1 MELAELTAYARE
13 KYNIEEEHKWAD
25 FPGFSV
31 LTHPRTGKWVAL
43 LMRQWDTDSGTQ
55 IERCDIKCG
64 RQSLSEFEKP
74 YLTVPIRMQ
83 GQKWID
89 AAFDRRTEPEVIF
102 ALFDRAVAA
111 EDDPGYARGATIILR
126 SRYDTE
132 AGSARNDTGAGSAR
146 NDTGAGSGRD
156 NTGAGDA
163 GTAYAG
169 EAPRTYEDTPLPFA
183 GSKYRPAR
191 EEYPEKLRRMRS
203 LFHYGWES
211 RSEKAKHFYLQGKFM
226 EDYEDDAPLP
236 EYFICYYPTYQ
247 DLTTKQ
253 LRGYFTWRTLVRRGE
268 FEPVTTSAAY
278 IYVYELLNGIGASTP
293 EESLQKLKEFEEG
306 FLDADKDAPPGR
318 MKDLTA
324 MRRNLHRWMLEFAVV
339 RGLDPETVRRYADAE
354 LVAKD
359 AALSVLREP
368 DRYTDDEVFDALCR
382 FGGKKTA
389 QTPVLTNDPE
399 KGKRLFAEAWRAAA
413 AGYRQPKGDGNPEDE
428 GKDLFTLCFGTRKKR
443 QWFPLANAVYH
454 ESSRHRDV
462 DLLLDES
469 RSYHCRNGVWR
480 TEGYEDL
487 FFDRN
492 RFQGFWH
499 ETDMKLRR
507 YLKTGRY
514 LKERPEDAWAAPFI
528 DAVIEADKKA
538 VIEASR
544 PKITIDLEGLEQI
557 RRDASKT
564 RDSLLTDEERL
575 EALEYSLEYPTENS
589 MDYSTEYAAEYTEE
603 DTAEFSAE
611 EFAETAELPAEL
623 SSELQPDISP
633 DIPLDAVQIRILQ
646 LLLLDE
652 PEAVKAL
659 VRENHLMPA
668 LATDLINEAL
678 YDEIGDIVLT
688 CEDDRLSLVEDY
700 KEDIARMVE
709 GI

>member
-1 MELAELTAYARE
+1 MELAELTAYAKE

-31 LTHPRTGKWVAL
+31 LSHPRTGKWVAL

-74 YLTVPIRMQ
+74 YLTAPIRMQ

-111 EDDPGYARGATIILR
+111 EDNPGYARGATIVLR
-126 SRYDTE
+126 SR
-132 AGSARNDTGAGSAR
+132 NPMP
-146 NDTGAGSGRD
+146 
-156 NTGAGDA
+156 
-163 GTAYAG
+163 

-183 GSKYRPAR
+183 GSTYRPAR
-191 EEYPEKLRRMRS
+191 EQYPEKLRKMRS
-203 LFHYGWES
+203 LFQYGWES
-211 RSEKAKHFYLQGKFM
+211 RSEKAKNFYLQGKFM

-253 LRGYFTWRTLVRRGE
+253 LRGYFAWRTLVRRGE

-293 EESLQKLKEFEEG
+293 EESLQKLKEFEAG
-306 FLDADKDAPPGR
+306 FLDAGECAPQSR
-318 MKDLTA
+318 LKDLAA

-339 RGLDPETVRRYADAE
+339 RGMDPETVRRYADPE
-354 LVAKD
+354 LLAKD
-359 AALSVLREP
+359 EAITVLKEP
-368 DRYTDDEVFDALCR
+368 EKYSDDEVFSALCR
-382 FGGKKTA
+382 YGGKKTA
-389 QTPVLTNDPE
+389 QSPAVTNDPE
-399 KGKRLFAEAWRAAA
+399 KGKHLFAEAWRAAA
-413 AGYRQPKGDGNPEDE
+413 AGYRQPEGQGDPQDT

-454 ESSRHRDV
+454 QSSRLRNA
-462 DLLLDES
+462 DLQLDES
-469 RSYHCRNGVWR
+469 RSYHCRDGVWR

-487 FFDRN
+487 FFDKN
-492 RFQGFWH
+492 RFQSFLH

-514 LKERPEDAWAAPFI
+514 LKERPEDTWAAPFI

-544 PKITIDLEGLEQI
+544 PKITIDLAGLEQI

-575 EALEYSLEYPTENS
+575 EAA
-589 MDYSTEYAAEYTEE
+589 EYA
-603 DTAEFSAE
+603 DT
-611 EFAETAELPAEL
+611 PEL
-623 SSELQPDISP
+623 SEQLLSEAPGMAGP
-633 DIPLDAVQIRILQ
+633 EVPADIPLDAVQVRILQ
-646 LLLLDE
+646 LLLMDE
-652 PEAVKAL
+652 PEAVKVL
-659 VRENHLMPA
+659 IRENHLMPA
-668 LATDLINEAL
+668 LVTDLINEAL
-678 YDEIGDIVLT
+678 YDEIGDIVLS
-688 CEDDRLSLVEDY
+688 CEDDGLSLVEDY
-700 KEDIARMVE
+700 KEDIARMLE